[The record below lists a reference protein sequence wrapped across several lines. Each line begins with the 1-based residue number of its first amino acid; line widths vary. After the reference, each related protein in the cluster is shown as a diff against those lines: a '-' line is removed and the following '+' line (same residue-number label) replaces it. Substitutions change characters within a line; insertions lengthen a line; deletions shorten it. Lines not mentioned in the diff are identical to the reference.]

1 MANVTFGPGTKK
13 ETVYSGPAPQTNQ
26 GTVYNGPSPAAAGG
40 TVYGGPAPQ
49 TGETVYGGP
58 NSTAYSGPGS
68 PGTVYNPRQ
77 TASQPV
83 VKSNAAAT
91 KGASIFFV
99 IAAFSVINTLLI
111 VLGSPVVLGI
121 GLTTSKIGEAQM
133 AGIILINVLVIGTF
147 VLLGIF
153 ARHGSK
159 AAFLI
164 GMLLYGADTALL
176 LLDNPA
182 LHIPGIVVHGFFLV
196 GLFKAF
202 SQIES

>member
-1 MANVTFGPGTKK
+1 MANVSSASGVKK
-13 ETVYSGPAPQTNQ
+13 ETVYSGLAPQANQ

-40 TVYGGPAPQ
+40 TVYGGPAPR
-49 TGETVYGGP
+49 TGGTAYGGP
-58 NSTAYSGPGS
+58 NGTAYSGSGS

-77 TASQPV
+77 NAAQPV

-99 IAAFSVINTLLI
+99 IAGFSVINTLLI
-111 VLGSPVVLGI
+111 VLGSPIVLGI

-182 LHIPGIVVHGFFLV
+182 LHIPGIVVHGLFLA

-202 SQIES
+202 NQLES